1 MKEKRI
7 FSPLLNFRYFDP
19 MNVDKFSCLYFLPFF
34 LLKRYPVVWE
44 KNRCTIVGSAGA
56 PGAVP
61 KHGRTFTTTGPNRG
75 QGILT
80 QPGSGRI
87 PICGSC
93 SCQIRLVMVI
103 NSCDC
108 MCRLDLIFN
117 FYPIVCCFDI
127 KLKF

>member
-1 MKEKRI
+1 MYVKI
-7 FSPLLNFRYFDP
+7 S
-19 MNVDKFSCLYFLPFF
+19 LY
-34 LLKRYPVVWE
+34 KIYS
-44 KNRCTIVGSAGA
+44 GSAGA

-93 SCQIRLVMVI
+93 GCQIRLVMVI
-103 NSCDC
+103 ITVAC
-108 MCRLDLIFN
+108 
-117 FYPIVCCFDI
+117 VCTFARFKSDAI
-127 KLKF
+127 KLCGALINFNPH